1 MIVYRPTVR
10 RRRRLV
16 DDFYCVKQLHLCD
29 AHPPRKQKNIQPQ
42 MKKRKIKGRRA
53 VSATPNKIKSSD
65 AAVCVKTLNEKQI
78 GPEQKLR
85 CRSMDRSAAR
95 LYSSPSIVEKSEGAR
110 KIQKPTSK
118 TPTQD
123 GNLFFFNAPD
133 IVLK

>member
-85 CRSMDRSAAR
+85 CRSMDGSIRRSALLVAVHR
-95 LYSSPSIVEKSEGAR
+95 R
-110 KIQKPTSK
+110 KIRRSPKNTK
-118 TPTQD
+118 TDQQNPHPRWKS
-123 GNLFFFNAPD
+123 LF
-133 IVLK
+133 L

>member
-1 MIVYRPTVR
+1 LRCP
-10 RRRRLV
+10 
-16 DDFYCVKQLHLCD
+16 
-29 AHPPRKQKNIQPQ
+29 PPRNKKHSTPNE
-42 MKKRKIKGRRA
+42 KRKIKGRRA

-118 TPTQD
+118 SPTQD

-133 IVLK
+133 IALK